1 VSFFEEGDGPRT
13 VRTGRAPRRSS
24 GSGRAPRDPQ
34 QVRVRRAVALGA
46 AVVVA
51 LLLVLGIKSCVSGA
65 AKRALRDYNGSAG
78 AIVQASDTKV
88 ARPLFAQLT
97 GAAGRAQRAAPDVQ
111 NGFNDLRV
119 EADGELRR
127 AERLSVPGE
136 LEGAHRDLLLVL
148 ELRRDGVAR
157 IAEQIQP
164 ALGSSSGPA
173 IAAIAGQMGQFLAS
187 DVVYS
192 QHVAPLIGEKL
203 ASKGVGVGAGGE
215 EVASSRFLPDL
226 GWLDSGYVGAQ
237 LTGGAGAA
245 GKRGKPAP
253 GSHGHALSS
262 VSVGGTALVA
272 GGTTNRVAA
281 GARPTFTVKVLNQG
295 QNAETDVPVKVSIT
309 GAGARIEATKSIT
322 RSPAGAASTID
333 VPLSAPPPAGQPLSV
348 KVTVAGVPGESTL
361 SNNTQTYTVVFG

>member
-1 VSFFEEGDGPRT
+1 MSFFEEGDAPRT
-13 VRTGRAPRRSS
+13 ARTGRAPRRSP
-24 GSGRAPRDPQ
+24 GTGRGPRGQ
-34 QVRVRRAVALGA
+34 QQLRVRRAVAFGV
-46 AVVVA
+46 AVVVV
-51 LLLVLGIKSCVSGA
+51 LLLMLGIRSCVSGE

-78 AIVQASDTKV
+78 AIVQASDAKV
-88 ARPLFAQLT
+88 SRPLFAQLS
-97 GAAGRAQRAAPDVQ
+97 GAAGRAQRAQPDVQ
-111 NGFNDLRV
+111 NAFNDLRA

-164 ALGSSSGPA
+164 ALGSSSGPPLA
-173 IAAIAGQMGQFLAS
+173 GIAGQMGQFLAS

-192 QHVAPLIGEKL
+192 QHVAPLLRETL
-203 ASKGVGVGAGGE
+203 AAKGVLVGAGGE

-226 GWLDSGYVGAQ
+226 AWLDSGYVGAQ
-237 LTGGAGAA
+237 LTGGAGAGA
-245 GKRGKPAP
+245 KRGKPAP
-253 GSHGHALSS
+253 GSHGHTLTS

-281 GARPTFTVKVLNQG
+281 GASPTFTVKVQNGG

-309 GAGARIEATKSIT
+309 GAGAPIEATKSIA
-322 RSPAGAASTID
+322 RSPAGAASTVD
-333 VPLSAPPPAGQPLSV
+333 VPLSAPPPSGQPLSV
-348 KVTVAGVPGESTL
+348 KVTVAGVPGEKTL